1 MKRFLGECLYNKKM
15 TDGLSVYVL
24 PKQDFNKAFAMY
36 STHYG
41 SIDNEFIV
49 PDSKERIKVPE
60 GVAHFLEHKMFEMD
74 YGNVFDEFAKMGTS
88 ANAFTSYTNTTYLFS
103 ATSNFKENLE
113 LLMNFVE
120 TPYFTEDSVEKEKG
134 IITQELK
141 MYQDNSSWQ
150 VFFNLLDCLYHKHP
164 VKVDIGGTVD
174 SIQKI
179 DVDILYDCYKTF
191 YHPSNMVLFVAGAID
206 KDYVF
211 DIVSKSRKDN
221 KQPYET
227 KIRRIYHDEPETI
240 NKSSNKVYLDVV
252 EPIILVG
259 FKDVDVGYDGSK
271 LLEKELTTAILLE
284 IMFGKSS
291 TFYEEN
297 YAKGL
302 IDDRFRFSYDGQKDY
317 GFCAIGGET
326 KDPKSLYNKI
336 MDNITK
342 FKKQGIDEED
352 FIRIKKKFA
361 GGFISGFNSVE
372 FIASSFISNY
382 HKNIHLFDY
391 IKVLK
396 NIKIDG
402 LAKRLNDLFDFSRQA
417 ISQVLPKGKVK

>member
-15 TDGLSVYVL
+15 PDGLSVYVL
-24 PKQDFNKAFAMY
+24 PKRDFSKVFAMY

-49 PDSKERIKVPE
+49 PDSNKQIKAPE

-74 YGNVFDEFAKMGTS
+74 YGNVFDEFAKLGTS

-141 MYQDNSSWQ
+141 MYKDNSGWQ

-164 VKVDIGGTVD
+164 VKIDIGGTVD

-179 DVDILYDCYKTF
+179 DVDTLYNCYKTF
-191 YHPSNMVLFVAGAID
+191 YHPSNMVLFVAGAVD
-206 KDYVF
+206 EDYVF
-211 DIVSKSRKDN
+211 DIVSKSRRDN
-221 KQPYET
+221 KQPYGT
-227 KIRRIYHDEPETI
+227 KIRRIYPDEPNTI

-259 FKDVDVGYDGSK
+259 FKDIDVGYDGIK
-271 LLEKELTTAILLE
+271 LLKKELITAILLE

-291 TFYEEN
+291 AFYEEN
-297 YAKGL
+297 YEKGL

-317 GFCAIGGET
+317 GFCVIGGET
-326 KDPKSLYNKI
+326 KDPKSLYDKI
-336 MDNITK
+336 IENITK
-342 FKKQGIDEED
+342 FKKQGIKDEELT
-352 FIRIKKKFA
+352 RIKKKFT

-372 FIASSFISNY
+372 FIASSFIANY

-396 NIKIDG
+396 NISNDD
-402 LAKRLNDLFDFSRQA
+402 LVERLNDLFDFSRYA
-417 ISQVLPKGKVK
+417 ISQVLPKK